1 MNYCCY
7 IKSVRDDFSI
17 LVVWV
22 DDFLALSTKESLN
35 DDIECDLNLH
45 FKVKSLGLPKLLLV
59 IKIDIKEN
67 SISLSQT
74 QYIDFLLGKYGLTN
88 ANPVFTPMD
97 PSVKLDLETE
107 NQKEESEAKTNLNIT
122 HGYAQ
127 LIRSLMYL
135 ALATHPDISFAV
147 NQLAKFTLNPKPMHW
162 TAVKRVFCYLKHTK
176 NAKLTYAGEDAEIN
190 NTELNF
196 FCDADWG
203 NGSDQKSINGYITII
218 AGDSI

>member
-45 FKVKSLGLPKLLLV
+45 FKVKSLGLPKLLLG

-74 QYIDFLLGKYGLTN
+74 QYIDFLLDKYGLTN

-176 NAKLTYAGEDAEIN
+176 NAKLTYGGEDAEIN